1 MNLRPFL
8 PLLLGA
14 FLLPASMESAHANP
28 FSATSSST
36 NSLLEPR
43 SNLPL
48 RSDAYVVVNPKTG
61 ETLAERNANRVM
73 SIASITKLMTAL
85 VVLDGNQ
92 RLNETLTVTMDDVD
106 RLKGTGSR
114 LAVGS
119 RLSRADMLHNAPE
132 SRACLDGGKL
142 LIVAKQ
148 DHFCPGLLG

>member
-61 ETLAERNANRVM
+61 ETLA
-73 SIASITKLMTAL
+73 
-85 VVLDGNQ
+85 VLPA
-92 RLNETLTVTMDDVD
+92 RAP
-106 RLKGTGSR
+106 R
-114 LAVGS
+114 LAA
-119 RLSRADMLHNAPE
+119 RELSQAA
-132 SRACLDGGKL
+132 
-142 LIVAKQ
+142 
-148 DHFCPGLLG
+148 

>member
-61 ETLAERNANRVM
+61 ETLVEQ
-73 SIASITKLMTAL
+73 
-85 VVLDGNQ
+85 VLDTTRNYQ
-92 RLNETLTVTMDDVD
+92 YRPTPDDN
-106 RLKGTGSR
+106 
-114 LAVGS
+114 
-119 RLSRADMLHNAPE
+119 HAP
-132 SRACLDGGKL
+132 G
-142 LIVAKQ
+142 Q
-148 DHFCPGLLG
+148 M